1 MTNISIKTL
10 DQSIKEYLKTLQR
23 SADNCL
29 KTIRNTGYNIEFLDG
44 CLRHKLT
51 CNTHRTL
58 DIVAVSNIVVPNIDA
73 HSVSPDGECR

>member
-1 MTNISIKTL
+1 MYVK
-10 DQSIKEYLKTLQR
+10 
-23 SADNCL
+23 
-29 KTIRNTGYNIEFLDG
+29 FLDG

-73 HSVSPDGECR
+73 HSVSPDAMVVPRQAKAFLPSFHSSL